1 MRFSSLRA
9 LIPVLSI
16 VLTLIVV
23 APVHAQPADITATD
37 HSITYNKGD
46 AAAVV
51 QESLQLRNGGE
62 SDFDGELSF
71 SVDADATNVQLTL
84 RAGGDRAWVGVPH
97 QMVTNETSGGY
108 TTYSFSLS
116 DVNVTMPGRTNL
128 AVFAVYLLEGEGLDR
143 RLDLPTERFLAT
155 AFLADGKAPRSDDFP
170 FLYWAQQDLFTTY
183 PADGRDLDAG
193 TTFSFSVETLDTALE
208 DFTVS
213 VRASGDDTR
222 TLTASADGGVP
233 PYSYAWDT
241 DGDGTYE
248 TEGQTVTVEEDGVQ
262 TYGVRATDSQAT
274 PVATTATYTID
285 TRTVDTGGVPVD
297 APEGVTNWVIV
308 ILAALFG
315 ALVMYGLVAGGLMGA
330 PRARKTAP
338 SSGRSITVES
348 RDMLELR
355 KRTQVAALKELELAK
370 KKGDVPEGLYLPL
383 KEELKSDTVRVMREI
398 ERREKESV

>member
-16 VLTLIVV
+16 VLTLLVV
-23 APVHAQPADITATD
+23 APVHAQDADITATD
-37 HSITYNKGD
+37 HSLTYNKGD

-51 QESLQLRNGGE
+51 QESIQLRNGGGE
-62 SDFDGELSF
+62 AYDGELSF
-71 SVDADATNVQLTL
+71 SLDADATNVQLTL
-84 RAGGDRAWVGVPH
+84 RGGGDRAWVGVPH
-97 QMVTNETSGGY
+97 QMVTNESSGDH
-108 TTYSFSLS
+108 TTYTFSLS
-116 DVNVTMPGRTNL
+116 DINVTMPAGTNL
-128 AVFAVYLLEGEGLDR
+128 AVFAVYLLEGDGLDR

-155 AFLADGKAPRSDDFP
+155 VFAADGQAPRSDDFP

-193 TTFSFSVETLDTALE
+193 ASFSFTVETLDTALE
-208 DFTVS
+208 RFTVS
-213 VRASGDDTR
+213 VRASGEDTR

-233 PYSYAWDT
+233 PYTYAWDT
-241 DGDGTYE
+241 DGDGTFE
-248 TEGQTVTVEEDGVQ
+248 TDGQTVTVEEDGVQ
-262 TYGVRATDSQAT
+262 TYEVRVTDSQST
-274 PVATTATYTID
+274 PVAATTTYTID
-285 TRTVDTGGVPVD
+285 TRTVDGGGLPVD
-297 APEGVTNWVIV
+297 APDGATNWIIV

-315 ALVMYGLVAGGLMGA
+315 ALIMYGLAAGGLMGA

-338 SSGRSITVES
+338 SSGRSISAES

-383 KEELKSDTVRVMREI
+383 KEELKGDTVRVMREI